1 MTNGVKTYVKD
12 VKTVARRKSVITRLE
27 AQLKSKVKT
36 EKKTNAEV
44 PLSESDVNRIKRE
57 LETLKSR
64 LG

>member
-1 MTNGVKTYVKD
+1 MANGVKTYAKD
-12 VKTVARRKSVITRLE
+12 VKSVSRRKSVISRLE

-36 EKKTNAEV
+36 EKKTMASI
-44 PLSESDVNRIKRE
+44 PLTDSDVNRIKRE

>member
-1 MTNGVKTYVKD
+1 MANGVKTYVKD

-36 EKKTNAEV
+36 AKKTNEEV
-44 PLSESDVNRIKRE
+44 PLTEGDVNRIKRE
-57 LETLKSR
+57 IETLKSC